1 MIIFDNYTLGTFD
14 RKVNKIKS
22 QEKKKYYLQKTLE
35 KINERIEL
43 TLCYLNKK
51 KNEYKEMKAK
61 YPTAKDPVT
70 LDYIKFSLS
79 VVLPEE
85 RRFRT
90 HVLNL
95 LIKFGGR

>member
-1 MIIFDNYTLGTFD
+1 MLILNDTLKTFD

-35 KINERIEL
+35 KINEKIEL

-61 YPTAKDPVT
+61 YPTAKDSAT
-70 LDYIKFSLS
+70 LDHIK
-79 VVLPEE
+79 VNMRVILPENKD
-85 RRFRT
+85 FKL
-90 HVLNL
+90 HVLA
-95 LIKFGGR
+95 LIAELEK

>member
-1 MIIFDNYTLGTFD
+1 
-14 RKVNKIKS
+14 
-22 QEKKKYYLQKTLE
+22 
-35 KINERIEL
+35 
-43 TLCYLNKK
+43 
-51 KNEYKEMKAK
+51 MKAK
-61 YPTAKDPVT
+61 YPTATDPVT

-79 VVLPEE
+79 VILPEE

>member
-1 MIIFDNYTLGTFD
+1 MLVLSETLKTFD
-14 RKVNKIKS
+14 HKVNKIKS

-35 KINERIEL
+35 KINEKIEL
-43 TLCYLNKK
+43 TLWYLNKK

-61 YPTAKDPVT
+61 YPTAKDPVN

-85 RRFRT
+85 KSFKS
-90 HVLNL
+90 HVLT
-95 LIKFGGR
+95 LIAELEH